1 MLNQVKRNF
10 NTPVKKKPKE
20 KQEEKQRKKIPGIQ

>member
-20 KQEEKQRKKIPGIQ
+20 KQEKQRKKIPGIQ